1 MGMRGI
7 YISSAAE
14 YTEKNTNDFIVR
26 FCVNYTIRT
35 IIHPGH
41 TPFFLSFGSFLF
53 KSFWRQE
60 RRFLRSRI
68 RRRRSSSTS
77 TAPAAPHEY
86 KHITLWSICSFN
98 IDHVDRGINQLWMSL
113 TFSSSGG
120 NRMTGRHQKKKRK
133 KKATWIKR
141 NDSVTKEGDLDKNRP
156 WMTLANLVRSF
167 HPKKKK
173 IRFES
178 DQIGKKKDRCAFIM
192 RAAVS
197 MTTEGEESVNVC
209 CRIEKESAIIF
220 NHIRHYD
227 G

>member
-26 FCVNYTIRT
+26 FCVNYTICT

-133 KKATWIKR
+133 KKRHGSSETTLSPRKATSIRIGPGWHWPISFVLFTQKRRKFALKVIK
-141 NDSVTKEGDLDKNRP
+141 
-156 WMTLANLVRSF
+156 
-167 HPKKKK
+167 
-173 IRFES
+173 
-178 DQIGKKKDRCAFIM
+178 
-192 RAAVS
+192 
-197 MTTEGEESVNVC
+197 
-209 CRIEKESAIIF
+209 
-220 NHIRHYD
+220 
-227 G
+227 

>member
-1 MGMRGI
+1 MGWPKRKKKNDNGNGERGKKENTQQKTSICVNGNARDI

-35 IIHPGH
+35 IIHPGR

-86 KHITLWSICSFN
+86 KHITLWSIYVLS
-98 IDHVDRGINQLWMSL
+98 IS
-113 TFSSSGG
+113 TTS
-120 NRMTGRHQKKKRK
+120 T
-133 KKATWIKR
+133 A
-141 NDSVTKEGDLDKNRP
+141 
-156 WMTLANLVRSF
+156 
-167 HPKKKK
+167 
-173 IRFES
+173 ES
-178 DQIGKKKDRCAFIM
+178 TSCGCL
-192 RAAVS
+192 
-197 MTTEGEESVNVC
+197 
-209 CRIEKESAIIF
+209 
-220 NHIRHYD
+220 
-227 G
+227 